1 MARKHLL
8 HVKSS
13 SVTNGNP
20 KLPLPSDIEYGELA
34 INYADGYETIS
45 IKNSNNEIVTFP
57 NSNTIE
63 QAEETIAQALSD
75 LDERVTANR
84 RSIDTLSEN
93 EDSLENLKE
102 VTYDELVQMVNESEL
117 VPGTLYRITDY
128 HTVVGASEN
137 FISADHQ
144 FDIIV
149 NAISENELSEDAH
162 AISHDGETYFRE
174 TVFNEDV
181 CTLWTLRY
189 SLIPNLSKYSWLP
202 YGTYTGGPKP
212 KGAIYYMK
220 DEWGNEAP
228 YDFKNIMFRRKKIS
242 GVTNEFHDDAGKT
255 ISKSL
260 VYDLSFNPFAVGCVS
275 EEKDYYFPG
284 AVNFVQD
291 SGNDEG
297 SEWYYTFTGIKVNG
311 YTSYTIDDEYREV
324 SAADY
329 NTFNATEQG
338 LYVAKSEDIYSIL
351 PEYIDLTNEEFSD
364 IEGDLVHITYQYN
377 SPKITEY
384 EIYDISTKQQY
395 YISYTLGRPNV
406 MMKETCAG
414 NIIKESWTYE
424 ENDGIYVRK
433 SYMLPENVFIGL
445 PNDVI
450 RTTTTTLTEDPNN
463 PGEMIEKTTT
473 TTGWLNSVVTNI
485 VGNYIDYGSFGNTF
499 VGWSE
504 NNTIGKNAYF
514 NIFGKS
520 CSSNNLGNYA
530 QYNVFGGDSSQ
541 NKFGDRLHTNNFGI
555 GCNGNIFGNNITY
568 NVINSGS
575 NENVVGNN
583 FNTNY
588 LYGSQN
594 TIGSYCRLSNFIMD
608 WSYAGDNTSSCA
620 FGYIDYTTTPY
631 TNNRIMFLDAR
642 GFNYKSFIY
651 GNYCTLNV
659 AATYVNIPLNA
670 NYVTVLAGE
679 YRDINLSTTL
689 SSNVQYPQYVSFDS
703 NGNIAVWCPADHLIP
718 PASV

>member
-20 KLPLPSDIEYGELA
+20 KLPLPSDIEYGEIA

-75 LDERVTANR
+75 LDERVTKNR

-137 FISADHQ
+137 VISADHQ
-144 FDIIV
+144 FDILV

-181 CTLWTLRY
+181 CTLWTLKY

-202 YGTYTGGPKP
+202 YGTYTSGPKP
-212 KGAIYYMK
+212 KGVIYYMK

-228 YDFKNIMFRRKKIS
+228 YDFKNIMFRRKKIL

-255 ISKSL
+255 ISNSL
-260 VYDLSFNPFAVGCVS
+260 VYDLGFNPFAVGCVS

-291 SGNDEG
+291 SGNDES

-311 YTSYTIDDEYREV
+311 YTSYTIDNEYREV
-324 SAADY
+324 SVADY

-351 PEYIDLTNEEFSD
+351 PEYVNLTNEEFSD

-406 MMKETCAG
+406 IMKETCAG

-445 PNDVI
+445 PNNVI

-530 QYNVFGGDSSQ
+530 QYNIFSGDSSQ
-541 NKFGDRLHTNNFGI
+541 NKFGDRLYTNNFGI

-575 NENVVGNN
+575 NENVVGNE

-642 GFNYKSFIY
+642 GFNYRSYIY